1 MLHNHLHIT
10 MHVYDTWWIDIT
22 IYLNLQQYY
31 LIMSHLHTP
40 LGGAPSRRWVERW
53 RVVANG
59 WPAALDDWRVRC
71 LAAVT
76 MAQLSQ
82 HWLETISQGISI
94 HRFQSNSIQ
103 SLQSKL
109 WPLLL
114 YIAMAN
120 RIWEKRFN
128 QYYRNTSVSNLW
140 WLDSSWLFYPVVTI
154 RYHTSS
160 RHFHSLFI
168 ICRSRIPKSH
178 PWSSSSNAKV
188 NVLHVAILERGGLT
202 TDSEPMR

>member
-1 MLHNHLHIT
+1 MSILYDLLPTPDILAAVYLEPTTAPVTKQATSWLHVPPAPRSAKIHKSQKSAANLPMLHNHLHIT

-71 LAAVT
+71 LAAFT

-94 HRFQSNSIQ
+94 NRFNRIQSNRYNQ
-103 SLQSKL
+103 SYG
-109 WPLLL
+109 PCY
-114 YIAMAN
+114 YI
-120 RIWEKRFN
+120 
-128 QYYRNTSVSNLW
+128 
-140 WLDSSWLFYPVVTI
+140 
-154 RYHTSS
+154 
-160 RHFHSLFI
+160 
-168 ICRSRIPKSH
+168 
-178 PWSSSSNAKV
+178 
-188 NVLHVAILERGGLT
+188 
-202 TDSEPMR
+202 